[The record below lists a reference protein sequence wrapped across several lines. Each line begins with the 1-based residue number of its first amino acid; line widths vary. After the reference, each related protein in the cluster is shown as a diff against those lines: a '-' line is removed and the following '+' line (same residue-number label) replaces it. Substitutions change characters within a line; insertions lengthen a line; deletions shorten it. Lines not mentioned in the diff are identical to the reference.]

1 MPNVSEARKPNE
13 AREVTADEAKRSF
26 GELIARAGFG
36 NERIAITRHGKK
48 IAAIVGV
55 RDLEA
60 LDGPA
65 AAVSTDRDEAAA

>member
-1 MPNVSEARKPNE
+1 MPNVSDPRKETEAPT
-13 AREVTADEAKRSF
+13 EVTADEAKRSF

-36 NERIAITRHGKK
+36 NERITITRHGKK

-60 LDGPA
+60 LDGA
-65 AAVSTDRDEAAA
+65 A